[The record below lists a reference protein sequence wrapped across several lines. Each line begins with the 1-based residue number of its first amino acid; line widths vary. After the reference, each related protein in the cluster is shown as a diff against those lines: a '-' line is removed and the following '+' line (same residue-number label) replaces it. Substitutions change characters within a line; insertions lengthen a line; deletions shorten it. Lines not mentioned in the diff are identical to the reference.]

1 MYKSFRDIILKNI
14 IENSELL
21 KCFYI
26 DIFLKKECCKRV
38 IKYEIR
44 FIRYLIFS
52 RKIHKSKSWK
62 YNKIE
67 KIKVL
72 IKLELLYIYIFFLKK
87 NNTQI
92 MYKSKELQNAIK
104 SKELKFSVS
113 DLIEI
118 FLFTLQ
124 FNLKT

>member
-1 MYKSFRDIILKNI
+1 MQKSNKVLNKIYTILNI
-14 IENSELL
+14 LFSQE
-21 KCFYI
+21 
-26 DIFLKKECCKRV
+26 
-38 IKYEIR
+38 KYL
-44 FIRYLIFS
+44 Y
-52 RKIHKSKSWK
+52 KSKSWK

-72 IKLELLYIYIFFLKK
+72 IKLELLYFFLKK

>member
-14 IENSELL
+14 IENRELL

-26 DIFLKKECCKRV
+26 NIFLKKECCKRV

-72 IKLELLYIYIFFLKK
+72 IKLELLYIYFFFLKK

-104 SKELKFSVS
+104 SKELKFSIS

>member
-1 MYKSFRDIILKNI
+1 MQKSNKVLNKIYTILNI
-14 IENSELL
+14 LFSQE
-21 KCFYI
+21 
-26 DIFLKKECCKRV
+26 
-38 IKYEIR
+38 KYL
-44 FIRYLIFS
+44 Y
-52 RKIHKSKSWK
+52 KSKSWK

-72 IKLELLYIYIFFLKK
+72 IKLELLYIYFFFLKK

>member
-1 MYKSFRDIILKNI
+1 MQKSNKVLNKIYTILNI
-14 IENSELL
+14 LFSQE
-21 KCFYI
+21 
-26 DIFLKKECCKRV
+26 
-38 IKYEIR
+38 KYL
-44 FIRYLIFS
+44 Y
-52 RKIHKSKSWK
+52 KSKSWK

-72 IKLELLYIYIFFLKK
+72 IKLELLYFFLKK

-104 SKELKFSVS
+104 SKELKFSIS

-118 FLFTLQ
+118 FLFTLE

>member
-72 IKLELLYIYIFFLKK
+72 IKLELLYIYFFFLKK

>member
-14 IENSELL
+14 IENRELL

-26 DIFLKKECCKRV
+26 NIFLKKECCKRV

-72 IKLELLYIYIFFLKK
+72 IKLELLYFFLKK

>member
-14 IENSELL
+14 IENRELL

-26 DIFLKKECCKRV
+26 NIFLKKECCKRV

>member
-14 IENSELL
+14 IENRELL

-26 DIFLKKECCKRV
+26 NIFLKKECCKRV

-52 RKIHKSKSWK
+52 RKIYKSKSWK

-72 IKLELLYIYIFFLKK
+72 IKLELLYFFLKK